1 LTWLLSALAGV
12 LAWLGFAGIG
22 AWPLALLAFVPF
34 FAAVERDAHASGR
47 RVLLLGLVFGSVAWA
62 GACNWL
68 VGTLRT
74 FSGLPVVACLAI
86 AVLFWIYHGGL
97 FALFG
102 WLWWRAR
109 RRGAS
114 AALAAAAAFA
124 ASELVYPR
132 LFRSY
137 YAASLHSVPIAL
149 QIAEL
154 GGPLLISA
162 LVAAVNAALYEFGAC
177 WRNPT
182 ARRALAA
189 VAVCVVASLAYGA
202 VRISQVEA
210 RVREAP
216 HLRIGIV
223 QPNMGALEKWRNPRE
238 GQRRLVEA
246 TRHLEE
252 SVHPDLI
259 VWPENAYAAG
269 LPVRATRVPELVT
282 GGAHTPILF
291 GSVAHVRIAGERRG
305 LNRVLLVDEHGEV
318 TGTYDKVNLLAFGE
332 YLPLSEWLPWLRSL
346 APNSGRVHRGRRVDP
361 LPLRGWRISALVCYE
376 DILPGFVRR
385 VVREGSPH
393 LLVNLTNDAWFGDTQ
408 EPWIHLAL
416 SKLRAVEQ
424 RRYLVRATNTGV
436 SAVIDP
442 LGRVVAQSD
451 AFTQQSLDAEVAMLE
466 GRTLYQALGDWPGW
480 LAALAILWLAFLRRA
495 AR

>member
-1 LTWLLSALAGV
+1 
-12 LAWLGFAGIG
+12 
-22 AWPLALLAFVPF
+22 
-34 FAAVERDAHASGR
+34 
-47 RVLLLGLVFGSVAWA
+47 
-62 GACNWL
+62 
-68 VGTLRT
+68 
-74 FSGLPVVACLAI
+74 
-86 AVLFWIYHGGL
+86 
-97 FALFG
+97 
-102 WLWWRAR
+102 
-109 RRGAS
+109 
-114 AALAAAAAFA
+114 
-124 ASELVYPR
+124 
-132 LFRSY
+132 
-137 YAASLHSVPIAL
+137 
-149 QIAEL
+149 
-154 GGPLLISA
+154 
-162 LVAAVNAALYEFGAC
+162 
-177 WRNPT
+177 
-182 ARRALAA
+182 
-189 VAVCVVASLAYGA
+189 
-202 VRISQVEA
+202 
-210 RVREAP
+210 
-216 HLRIGIV
+216 
-223 QPNMGALEKWRNPRE
+223 M
-238 GQRRLVEA
+238 
-246 TRHLEE
+246 
-252 SVHPDLI
+252 
-259 VWPENAYAAG
+259 
-269 LPVRATRVPELVT
+269 
-282 GGAHTPILF
+282 
-291 GSVAHVRIAGERRG
+291 RIAGERRG